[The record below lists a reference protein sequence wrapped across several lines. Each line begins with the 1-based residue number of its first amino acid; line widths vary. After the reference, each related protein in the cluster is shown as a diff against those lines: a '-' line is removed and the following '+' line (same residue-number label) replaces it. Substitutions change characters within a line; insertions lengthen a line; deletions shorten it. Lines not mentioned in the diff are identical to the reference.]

1 MSHDPYSPCPC
12 GSGQKLK
19 FCCQDILPEM
29 MRIEK
34 LIENQPSAAEKILDD
49 LLSKYD
55 DKVFL
60 VTHKAALL
68 MSRREVHAARN
79 VLADFLKRHP
89 DEPLALLALSDIC
102 LTTDGF
108 ANGKRIIHR
117 AFQLVGKHFPAGIAR
132 LANRIAAMMEAQKEI
147 LSVREHLALS
157 VRMSTDEARGQV
169 LMQLAYFES
178 QRHIPYPLRGRFAL
192 LPIELD
198 DENLAKEE
206 LRARR
211 VSQIGCWEP
220 AAIIYSRLVKERPDH
235 SGLWHNLALFQAW
248 DGRSAEA
255 IATLKKSAELSDTYE
270 EQVEAEALAQL
281 LELEKSTDT
290 YSVDEIT
297 LSVSSLS
304 EAITKLDECSRFGS
318 IPVRDQEE
326 GDEEAVREY
335 ELLNHEVQEPA
346 SADNVTDVM
355 ADVSLFD
362 GDDGGVIK
370 LVGTSDEISD
380 AVSFAQEVLADLVTE
395 TSEAIAFSAI
405 PLAYRQFDWKIHHAK
420 GLSNATVKKL
430 DHDRLAERLTEWL
443 AAPLATLKNNAPQ
456 DAIAAGVP
464 AYQVDAAVL
473 VLDAVCNRLGQNLDL
488 QEIRERLNLQ
498 DMQPMKPAEDQ
509 VLTGLPLLQFHRLDA
524 SSITD
529 GQAIE
534 FANRISLVGHHR
546 LLQAATAE
554 LVKRPEALEEFGAI
568 RAYLLQATA
577 ARESLDAQQVAEC
590 FEAARNSIGD
600 SPDAFRT
607 KLELDIRELSFRLD
621 DPEDPQ
627 LPTLL
632 KNIRDQYFH
641 KIPEIAEVI
650 REELANSGCLHLM
663 DSLGDSSG
671 GLWTPQKEAATSAG
685 SGKLWMP
692 GQE

>member
-34 LIENQPSAAEKILDD
+34 LIENQPSAAEKILDE

-68 MSRREVHAARN
+68 MARQEVHAARD

-117 AFQLVGKHFPAGIAR
+117 AFQLVGKHFPSGIAR
-132 LANRIAAMMEAQKEI
+132 LANRIAAMMEAQKET

-157 VRMSTDEARGQV
+157 VRMSADDARGQV

-192 LPIELD
+192 MPIELG
-198 DENLAKEE
+198 DETLQKEE

-235 SGLWHNLALFQAW
+235 SGLWHNMALFQAW
-248 DGRSAEA
+248 DGRSTEA
-255 IATLKKSAELSDTYE
+255 IAALKKSAELNDNYE
-270 EQVEAEALAQL
+270 QCVETEALAQL
-281 LELEKSTDT
+281 LELEKNTDT
-290 YSVDEIT
+290 YSVDEVT
-297 LSVSSLS
+297 LEVSSLS
-304 EAITKLDECSRFGS
+304 EAITLLDAHGRFGGVQ
-318 IPVRDQEE
+318 VRDQ
-326 GDEEAVREY
+326 DEDDEKPVREY
-335 ELLNHEVQEPA
+335 ELLNQEPSDPV
-346 SADNVTDVM
+346 SADDVPDVM

-362 GDDGGVIK
+362 DDEGGAIK
-370 LVGTSDEISD
+370 LVGTSDELPA
-380 AVSFAQEVLADLVTE
+380 AVEFAKDVLGDLVTS
-395 TSEAIAFSAI
+395 TSDPLPFSQI
-405 PLAYRQFDWKIHHAK
+405 PMAYRQFDWKIHHAL
-420 GLSNATVKKL
+420 GLSNAVVKKL
-430 DHDRLAERLTEWL
+430 DHDRLEERLSDWL
-443 AAPLATLKNNAPQ
+443 AAPLASLSNKTPQ
-456 DAIAAGVP
+456 DALASDVP
-464 AYQVDAAVL
+464 AYRLDAAVL
-473 VLDAVCNRLGQNLDL
+473 VLDSVCNRLGQNL
-488 QEIRERLNLQ
+488 NLQ
-498 DMQPMKPAEDQ
+498 DLRQRLQLQDLEPLKPAEDQ
-509 VLTGLPLLQFHRLDA
+509 VLTGLPLLQFHRLDT

-534 FANRISLVGHHR
+534 FANRISLVGHQR

-554 LVKRPEALEEFGAI
+554 LTKRPEALEEFGAI

-577 ARESLDAQQVAEC
+577 AREALDSEQVAKC
-590 FEAARNSIGD
+590 FDAARDSIGD

-607 KLELDIRELSFRLD
+607 RLELDIRELSFRLD

-632 KNIRDQYFH
+632 QNIRDQYFH
-641 KIPEIAEVI
+641 KIPEIADVI
-650 REELANSGCLHLM
+650 REELSNSGCLHLM
-663 DSLGDSSG
+663 EDLGDSPK
-671 GLWTPQKEAATSAG
+671 GLWTPEKESAG
-685 SGKLWMP
+685 AGSSSKLWMP
-692 GQE
+692 GQD

>member
-68 MSRREVHAARN
+68 MSRKEVHSARD
-79 VLADFLKRHP
+79 VLAGFLKRHP
-89 DEPLALLALSDIC
+89 DEPLALLALADIC

-132 LANRIAAMMEAQKEI
+132 LANRIAAMMEAQKEV

-157 VRMSTDEARGQV
+157 VRMSNDEARGQV

-178 QRHIPYPLRGRFAL
+178 QRHIPYPLRGRLAL
-192 LPIELD
+192 LPIELE

-248 DGRSAEA
+248 DGRSTEA
-255 IATLKKSAELSDTYE
+255 IAALKKSAELSDTYE

-290 YSVDEIT
+290 YSVDEVT
-297 LSVSSLS
+297 LDVSSLS
-304 EAITKLDECSRFGS
+304 EAITKLDSSSRFGGVQ
-318 IPVRDQEE
+318 VRDQEE
-326 GDEEAVREY
+326 EDEKPVREY
-335 ELLNHEVQEPA
+335 ELLNHEVDEDV
-346 SADNVTDVM
+346 SANNVPDVM

-362 GDDGGVIK
+362 GDDSGVIK
-370 LVGTSDEISD
+370 LVGTSDELPD
-380 AVSFAQEVLADLVTE
+380 AVEFAKEILGDLVTA
-395 TSEAIAFSAI
+395 TSEPMPFSQI

-420 GLSNATVKKL
+420 GLSNAVVKKL
-430 DHDRLAERLTEWL
+430 DRDRLSERLADWL
-443 AAPLATLKNNAPQ
+443 AAPLASLKNNAPK
-456 DAIAAGVP
+456 DALAAGVP

-488 QEIRERLNLQ
+488 AEIRQQLQ
-498 DMQPMKPAEDQ
+498 LKEMKPLTPAEDQ

-524 SSITD
+524 SNITD

-534 FANRISLVGHHR
+534 FANRISLVGHQK
-546 LLQAATAE
+546 LLQEATAE

-577 ARESLDAQQVAEC
+577 AREASDSEQVAKC
-590 FEAARNSIGD
+590 FQAARESIGD
-600 SPDAFRT
+600 APDAFRT

-621 DPEDPQ
+621 DPEDPE
-627 LPTLL
+627 LPSLL

-650 REELANSGCLHLM
+650 KEELTNSGCLHLM
-663 DSLGDSSG
+663 ETLGESSK
-671 GLWTPQKEAATSAG
+671 GLWTPEKEAAASAG